1 MGARRLSPIAT
12 LPEPRGPLS
21 EWLIERLGDRPRR
34 ADAPPA
40 RELLDQDVLGGDDLQ
55 LALYVAYELHYR
67 SFESVDERWE
77 WEPSLL
83 SLRRLLEDAFEAGL
97 REPDGAHGEVAPEQV
112 EQRLRAL
119 VDGDDGPSVGAV
131 IARRPVLE
139 QLRELVV
146 QRSAF
151 QLKEADAHTWAI
163 PRLRGRAK
171 AALVEIQADEYGSG
185 DPARIHQEMY
195 RDTMLAL
202 GLDPTYGAYLDH
214 IPGVTLATV
223 NVVSMFGLHRR
234 LRGAAV
240 GHLAAYEM
248 GSPAGSR
255 RYANA
260 LRRLGFGERAT
271 AFFDEHVVAD
281 SVHEAIATHD
291 MAGGLAFSEPELA
304 GDILFG
310 ARALALVE
318 RRFAQHV
325 LGAWE
330 RGESSLRSP
339 LGAAAP
345 AQAVG

>member
-1 MGARRLSPIAT
+1 MRRLSVIAA
-12 LPEPRGPLS
+12 LPEPRGPVS
-21 EWLIERLGDRPRR
+21 EWLIERLGGHPRR
-34 ADAPPA
+34 AEAPPPPA
-40 RELLDQDVLGGDDLQ
+40 LLDDDPLAGEDLQ
-55 LALYVAYELHYR
+55 LTLYVAYELHYR
-67 SFESVDERWE
+67 SFEGVDERWE
-77 WEPSLL
+77 WEPVLL
-83 SLRRLLEDAFEAGL
+83 SLRRELEDAFEAAL
-97 REPDGAHGEVAPEQV
+97 IEQARAHEAPAEQV

-119 VDGDDGPSVGAV
+119 VDDDDGPSLGAV
-131 IARRPVLE
+131 VARRPVLE

-163 PRLRGRAK
+163 PRLRGGPK

-195 RDTMLAL
+195 RDTMQAL
-202 GLDPTYGAYLDH
+202 GLDPTYGAYLDQ

-223 NVVSMFGLHRR
+223 NLVSMFGLHRR

-260 LRRLGFGERAT
+260 LRRLGFGDRAT
-271 AFFDEHVVAD
+271 AFFDEHVEAD
-281 SVHEAIATHD
+281 SVHEAIASRD
-291 MAGGLAFSEPELA
+291 MAGALALAEPELA

-310 ARALALVE
+310 AGALALVE
-318 RRFAQHV
+318 RRFAEHV
-325 LGAWE
+325 LAAWE
-330 RGESSLRSP
+330 RGQCSLLAP
-339 LGAAAP
+339 LGATAP
-345 AQAVG
+345 AQPVG

>member
-1 MGARRLSPIAT
+1 MRRLTVIAT
-12 LPEPRGPLS
+12 LPEPRGPVS
-21 EWLIERLGDRPRR
+21 EWLIERLGGRPRR
-34 ADAPPA
+34 AETAPTA
-40 RELLDQDVLGGDDLQ
+40 AVLDHDPLAGEDLQ

-67 SFESVDERWE
+67 SFEGVDERWE
-77 WEPSLL
+77 WEPALL
-83 SLRRLLEDAFEAGL
+83 SLRRELEDAFESAL
-97 REPDGAHGEVAPEQV
+97 TEQVGARDEAPPEQV

-119 VDGDDGPSVGAV
+119 VEGDDGPSVGAAL
-131 IARRPVLE
+131 ARRPVLE

-151 QLKEADAHTWAI
+151 QLKEADPHTWAI
-163 PRLRGRAK
+163 PRLRGRPK

-195 RDTMLAL
+195 RDTMQAV
-202 GLDPTYGAYLDH
+202 GLDPTYGVYLDH

-223 NVVSMFGLHRR
+223 NLVSMFGLHRR

-248 GSPAGSR
+248 SSPAGSR

-260 LRRLGFGERAT
+260 LRRLGFGDRAT
-271 AFFDEHVVAD
+271 AFFDEHVEAD
-281 SVHEAIATHD
+281 SVHEAIASHD
-291 MAGGLAFSEPELA
+291 MAGGLALAEPQLA

-318 RRFAQHV
+318 RRFAEHV
-325 LGAWE
+325 LDAWE
-330 RGESSLRSP
+330 RGEGSLLAP
-339 LGAAAP
+339 LAPAAA
-345 AQAVG
+345 AQPVG